1 MKSGFQLENLENT
14 VMKKIYKVTLIQ
26 GFNAHQRKYSW
37 IDLFINRTRYE
48 NKIYYQY
55 CHKEKR
61 KVIYMQKQKYKQN
74 YYIEKRYPVSKIDNI
89 IDSFYGTWADDEH
102 EGFKLYKENP
112 CFSYSLDT
120 EVVENMTL
128 KEMKKYL
135 TADDFLEYCKDRLY
149 PINVVVDGE

>member
-1 MKSGFQLENLENT
+1 MKQ
-14 VMKKIYKVTLIQ
+14 IYKVTLIQ

-37 IDLFINRTRYE
+37 IDFFINRTRYE
-48 NKIYYQY
+48 NKIYY
-55 CHKEKR
+55 HTVRGREKY
-61 KVIYMQKQKYKQN
+61 IYAESEKQAKSLY
-74 YYIEKRYPVSKIDNI
+74 EKRYPVSKIDNI
-89 IDSFYGTWADDEH
+89 IDSFYGTWADGEH
-102 EGFKLYKENP
+102 ELFELYKENP

-128 KEMKKYL
+128 NEMKKYL

>member
-1 MKSGFQLENLENT
+1 
-14 VMKKIYKVTLIQ
+14 MKKIYKVTLIQ

-37 IDLFINRTRYE
+37 IDFFINRTRYK
-48 NKIYYQY
+48 NKIYY
-55 CHKEKR
+55 HTVIGREKY
-61 KVIYMQKQKYKQN
+61 IYAETEIQAKLLY
-74 YYIEKRYPVSKIDNI
+74 EKRYSVSKIDNI

-128 KEMKKYL
+128 NEMKKYL

-149 PINVVVDGE
+149 QINVVVDGE